1 MVKVSFIVIGYNI
14 EKYLFRCF
22 SSVQNQTLKDI
33 EIIFVDDGSTDNTYK
48 IVSQMAKKDTR
59 IKVITQKNSG
69 ANAARKKGF
78 ESAEGEY
85 VVFVDGDD
93 WVEENLAERLYEIV
107 TKNKYDIIS
116 FGHYFAFDNYK
127 NKADIVCNGVLENYD
142 YLDNIIISK
151 LSHNLWNKFYKRD
164 FLVKAG
170 FDKVPSITMGD
181 DLVANVCLGVHKPK
195 VLILKEY
202 FYNYYHNND
211 SVTLQIS
218 PKILEIQTTISEIE
232 RVLKENNLYDKY
244 NKQVEYVKFHEF
256 FILVVKNR
264 HKKTYIQKEL
274 YDKYKSEKIAIKK
287 NEICTSFLKS
297 ISILERVLLYLYL
310 INYELGYRVSRL
322 YVAFRRKK

>member
-1 MVKVSFIVIGYNI
+1 MVKVSFIIIGYNI

-22 SSVQNQTLKDI
+22 SSVQDQTLKDI
-33 EIIFVDDGSTDNTYK
+33 EIIFVDDGSTDDTYK
-48 IVSQMAKKDTR
+48 IVSQMAKKDIR

-69 ANAARKKGF
+69 ANAARKNGF
-78 ESAEGEY
+78 NNATGEY

-93 WVEENLAERLYEIV
+93 WVEEKLAERLYEV
-107 TKNKYDIIS
+107 ACKNKYDIIS
-116 FGHYFAFDNYK
+116 FGHYFAFDDHK
-127 NKADIVCNGVLENYD
+127 KKADILCSGVLEKYD

-151 LSHNLWNKFYKRD
+151 LSHNLWNKFYNRE

-170 FDKVPSITMGD
+170 FDKIPSITMGD
-181 DLVANVCLGVHKPK
+181 DLVANVYLGVYKPR

-202 FYNYYHNND
+202 FYNYYHRND

-218 PKILEIQTTISEIE
+218 PKILEIQTTINEIE
-232 RVLKENNLYDKY
+232 RVLKENNLYNKY

-274 YDKYKSEKIAIKK
+274 YDKYKAEKISIKE
-287 NEICTSFLKS
+287 NEICTSFIKS
-297 ISILERVLLYLYL
+297 ISILERSLLYLYL
-310 INYELGYRVSRL
+310 FNYELGYRISRL
-322 YVAFRRKK
+322 YIAFRRKK